1 MYKPWHIIRDD
12 IYFSKLCMLIAVFYW
27 CFVSIRKVAK
37 KVFVGNLQPNE
48 TVDASNEANLL
59 RHLDHP
65 AIVKFYDSFVEAD
78 FFYIITE
85 YCEVL
90 KTVISV
96 M

>member
-1 MYKPWHIIRDD
+1 M
-12 IYFSKLCMLIAVFYW
+12 ST
-27 CFVSIRKVAK
+27 RKVAK
-37 KVFVGNLQPNE
+37 KVFIGNLQPNE

-65 AIVKFYDSFVEAD
+65 AIVKFYDSFVETD

-85 YCEVL
+85 YCEVRKSCYL
-90 KTVISV
+90 LLTQILFLCKILFV

>member
-1 MYKPWHIIRDD
+1 M
-12 IYFSKLCMLIAVFYW
+12 
-27 CFVSIRKVAK
+27 AK
-37 KVFVGNLQPNE
+37 KVFIGNLQPNE

-65 AIVKFYDSFVEAD
+65 DIVKFYDSFVEAD

-90 KTVISV
+90 KTVDSV
-96 M
+96 LMFCSFSRFRINHFAVFTGILF